1 MSQKKPKKRR
11 PYVREENPHKVFRK
25 MTTDHV
31 DVLQNIEFIL
41 VTAYR
46 EHENVDD
53 RVVASALK
61 AAINNQLPEDEKVK
75 MIFNQLYAMRIQ
87 RSDVSD
93 EIWTNGLKVVLE
105 SVRTHSDI
113 EPGDTDYLDFVA
125 MYLP

>member
-25 MTTDHV
+25 MTKDHV

-46 EHENVDD
+46 EHEEVDD
-53 RVVASALK
+53 RVVTSALK
-61 AAINNQLPEDEKVK
+61 AVINKHLPEDEKVK

-105 SVRTHSDI
+105 SVHTHS
-113 EPGDTDYLDFVA
+113 ELSPGDTDYLDFAA
-125 MYLP
+125 MYMP